1 MRNAANPEIMNV
13 PDMSRKIDFPDQAQ
27 DADRSPVVELRD
39 LHKQFGDLRV
49 IQALN
54 LVVRQGE
61 RHALIG
67 PNGAGKSTLFA
78 LISGL
83 AQPTSGEILL
93 HGKSIV
99 GVSPYVINRRGL
111 GRSFQITN
119 VFPNLSVLENIRV
132 GLMGR
137 HGIRFGLTRS
147 VRGMTAINR
156 EAMRLIEAVQLQ
168 DKADLPAAALS
179 YSEQRALEIGLT
191 LTTDPAM
198 ILLDEPTAG
207 MSNDE
212 AGRMVELIKT
222 VTETRTLLIVEH
234 DMDVVFSLCDR
245 ISVLVYGNI
254 LASGDPETIRSSVEV
269 RDAYLGGGFA

>member
-1 MRNAANPEIMNV
+1 
-13 PDMSRKIDFPDQAQ
+13 MSGISRAIDFQ
-27 DADRSPVVELRD
+27 DPARDASRTSVVELKD

-54 LVVRQGE
+54 LAVRQGE

-83 AQPTSGEILL
+83 VQPTSGEILL
-93 HGKSIV
+93 RGESIV
-99 GVSPYVINRRGL
+99 GVPPHVINRRGM

-119 VFPNLSVLENIRV
+119 IFPNLSVLENIRI
-132 GLMGR
+132 GIMGR
-137 HGIRFGLTRS
+137 HGIRFGLTRA
-147 VRGMTAINR
+147 VRRMTAIND
-156 EAMRLIEAVQLQ
+156 EAMRLIEAVQLR
-168 DKADLPAAALS
+168 DKADLPAGALS

-191 LTTDPAM
+191 LTTDPAV

-212 AGRMVELIKT
+212 AGRMVELIKK
-222 VTETRTLLIVEH
+222 VT
-234 DMDVVFSLCDR
+234 
-245 ISVLVYGNI
+245 
-254 LASGDPETIRSSVEV
+254 
-269 RDAYLGGGFA
+269 